1 MEIKQL
7 EFLIAAAESGS
18 LNKASEQLY
27 TTQSNVSKIIKK
39 LEDELGYK
47 LFIRKGKGV
56 YLTPEGEKAYRF
68 AKEII
73 NKARH
78 ITQISVSND
87 RQTFRVIMSPS
98 VELEDMI
105 FRFFGNEYPSHVS
118 VREGNIHCV
127 IDAVESSRAQ
137 FGLIFVSEKQKP
149 ILQHLLRR
157 RMLVLKPLTSARLV
171 ISVNRNAVL
180 NVERLTNNT
189 ADRVRFIRC
198 QDDFDT
204 PENQL
209 KQTLE
214 SENWIGGIHHAL
226 ELDHIGSVRRA
237 LETTE
242 MVYLNFCLKKS
253 FPDKTIV
260 DVPIDSEDGNIYLCM
275 VYNQNTYMSELQKK
289 FIHFIQNIPTE
300 EENPH
305 SDFSK
310 T

>member
-73 NKARH
+73 SKARH
-78 ITQISVSND
+78 ITQISAGSN
-87 RQTFRVIMSPS
+87 RQTFRVAMNPS
-98 VELEDMI
+98 IELEDMI
-105 FRFFGNEYPSHVS
+105 FRFFGDEYPSHVS
-118 VREGNIHCV
+118 VREGNIHYV

-137 FGLIFVSEKQKP
+137 FGLIFVSEKQKA
-149 ILQHLLRR
+149 ILKHLLRR
-157 RMLVLKPLTSARLV
+157 RMLVLKSLTPARLV
-171 ISVNRNAVL
+171 ISVNQKAVL
-180 NVERLTNNT
+180 NVERLSSDTT
-189 ADRVRFIRC
+189 DRVRFVRC
-198 QDDFDT
+198 QDDFET

-214 SENWIGGIHHAL
+214 SENWNNGIHHAL
-226 ELDHIGSVRRA
+226 QLDHVGCVRRA
-237 LETTE
+237 LENTD
-242 MVYLNFCLKKS
+242 MIYLNFCLEKS

-260 DVPIDSEDGNIYLCM
+260 DVPMDSEDGDIYLCM
-275 VYNQNTYMSELQKK
+275 VYSQNTYMSELQKN
-289 FIHFIQNIPTE
+289 FAHFIQNMQTGE
-300 EENPH
+300 ESPDSEC
-305 SDFSK
+305 
-310 T
+310 